1 MIQFRM
7 EWQDAP
13 GVADAVLARTWCRL
27 VIEADGRLV
36 TEAVHDPSKSLRG
49 GVYGSAFPLCRWLV
63 VNWWFLL
70 NEAYRFPARYPSSEL
85 AREPKDR
92 EWVQRHSLLA
102 AQEEYA
108 LPDLTLFRDEQ
119 RVVARWMPDDGT
131 STHPALRFVGEGEA
145 KIKVAEA
152 ERGVAEAI
160 RTVMDRL
167 DGIDVPEVV
176 ALREDWAAI
185 ENATEQERLLCEW
198 SARLGLDPYDGEE
211 LTDAMEKTLRE
222 SVAALD
228 APLRD
233 DFLDAAQPQTVPRD
247 LDWLR
252 EAEALAAD
260 AGGGCNPE
268 EVPRGNGST
277 TAHGFGYECATAL
290 RRKLLPASVHDPIDD
305 LDGLLVRLGWAQRPS
320 WTLDVE
326 AESSLEAALTRSK
339 EGAPVAVVGNAG
351 QDANRFRIARS
362 AFLHHFAPSG
372 SAHRRLV
379 TEAHTWEQRASRA
392 FAAEFL
398 APAAGL
404 AKHLGRKASPRQTDA
419 LAHRYGVSTEAIR
432 RQIENHRLA
441 WPSYS

>member
-1 MIQFRM
+1 M

-13 GVADAVLARTWCRL
+13 GVRDVVLARTWCRL
-27 VIEADGRLV
+27 VIETDGRLV
-36 TEAVHDPSKSLRG
+36 TEAIHGPSESLRG

-63 VNWWFLL
+63 ENWWFLL
-70 NEAYRFPARYPSSEL
+70 NEAYRFPARFSSSEL
-85 AREPKDR
+85 ARVPRDR

-102 AQEEYA
+102 AQEGYA
-108 LPDLTLFRDEQ
+108 LPDLTLFRDEK
-119 RVVARWMPDDGT
+119 RVIARWMPD
-131 STHPALRFVGEGEA
+131 SRASSCPALRFVGEGETQ
-145 KIKVAEA
+145 INVADA

-160 RTVMDRL
+160 QAVVDRL
-167 DGIDVPEVV
+167 DGVDVPEVA

-185 ENATEQERLLCEW
+185 EGATVQERRLCEW

-211 LTDAMEKTLRE
+211 LTDDIEKALRE

-228 APLRD
+228 ASIRH
-233 DFLDAAQPQTVPRD
+233 DFLDAAQPQTLPRD
-247 LDWLR
+247 LDWLH

-260 AGGGCNPE
+260 AGAGRSRK
-268 EVPRGNGST
+268 EVSRDNGSP

-290 RRKLLPASVHDPIDD
+290 RRSLLPANVHDPIDD
-305 LDGLLVRLGWAQRPS
+305 LDELLVRLGWARCPS
-320 WTLDVE
+320 RTLELE
-326 AESSLEAALTRSK
+326 AESPLEAALTQSSK
-339 EGAPVAVVGNAG
+339 GAPVAIVGDAG
-351 QDANRFRIARS
+351 PDANRFRIARS
-362 AFLHHFAPSG
+362 AFLYHFAPSG
-372 SAHRRLV
+372 SAPSGRTHRRLV

-404 AKHLGRKASPRQTDA
+404 ARDLGRKAAPRQTDE
-419 LAHRYGVSTEAIR
+419 LAHRYRVSSEAIR